1 MQKLYAIHYTL
12 PAGRQALYAKKGL
25 TLIEIIISAVIMA
38 TTIAGIFTVFTSG
51 NKFVQR
57 SNRRLIAINLA
68 QEQLENRR
76 VQISADTWGN
86 PNDGSNLGLTAAGW
100 TNWTNVIALPIPFDY
115 RYRVDSDEH
124 NTIPS
129 NVPLAEVCRRVY
141 MQVRWT
147 LP

>member
-1 MQKLYAIHYTL
+1 MQRLYAKRYTL

-76 VQISADTWGN
+76 VQVSADTWADA
-86 PNDGSNLGLTAAGW
+86 NDGTNLGLG
-100 TNWTNVIALPIPFDY
+100 NWTGWANTSITSPILFEY
-115 RYRVDSDEH
+115 RYRVDSD
-124 NTIPS
+124 NNNIPS
-129 NVPLAEVCRRVY
+129 NVPVAERCRRVY
-141 MQVRWT
+141 MQVHWP
-147 LP
+147 LL